1 MNRYLQ
7 IGEGW
12 LAKENRGSCHF
23 AHLTAGVLRD
33 LQCGKSVHF
42 SGDGFSSD
50 GRAGEGK
57 APTLSFY
64 TGGTTGRPKK
74 VVHCSERIRFA
85 VHGLLEQ
92 YGFEPMQVFCCLPL
106 YHVSGWMQ
114 VERAWESGGTILFGD
129 YRDLLDC
136 DLARHLEGRW
146 ISLVPTQLQLLLKSN
161 VACSALRKAQGILLG
176 GAKASSQLL
185 QDCRH
190 EELPV
195 FPCYGM
201 TETAAMFTMLNSH
214 DFLNGQGGVGKCL
227 SHAEIRLGQNSCVEV
242 RAQSICLEK
251 EDCFFDHGTWLATQ
265 DVALID
271 EGGNLYIERRADRI
285 INSGGVKVDP
295 QLVEEVILQTGE
307 VSECLVMG
315 ERDEKW
321 GQRMVAYV
329 TPAGVDAVKLKS
341 LLAEKLKGASMP
353 KDIFAADYL
362 PLNELG
368 KLRNIDRPKA

>member
-1 MNRYLQ
+1 MNRYLK

-12 LAKENRGSCHF
+12 LAKENSRSCRF
-23 AHLTAGVLRD
+23 ALQTAGVLRD
-33 LQCGKSVHF
+33 LQLGESIHF
-42 SGDGFSSD
+42 SVDGFSNA
-50 GRAGEGK
+50 GWQGEGK
-57 APTLSFY
+57 APKLIFY

-74 VVHCSERIRFA
+74 VLHCSERICFA
-85 VHGLLEQ
+85 IHGFLQ
-92 YGFEPMQVFCCLPL
+92 QFGPDPMHFFCCLPL

-129 YRDLLDC
+129 YRDLLDF
-136 DLARHLEGRW
+136 DLARNLVGRW

-161 VACSALRKAQGILLG
+161 VACSALRKAKGILLG
-176 GAKASSQLL
+176 GAKSSPQLL
-185 QDCRH
+185 QDCRR

-201 TETAAMFTMLNSH
+201 TETAAMFTVLNSH

-227 SHAEIRLGQNSCVEV
+227 GHAEIRLGQKSCIEV
-242 RAQSICLEK
+242 RTQSICLEK
-251 EDCFFDHGTWLATQ
+251 DDSFFDHKTWLATQ
-265 DVALID
+265 DVARID
-271 EGGNLYIERRADRI
+271 EGGNLHIERRADRI

-295 QLVEEVILQTGE
+295 QFVEEVILQSGE
-307 VSECLVMG
+307 VNECLVAG

-329 TPAGVDAVKLKS
+329 TPATVNTAKLRS
-341 LLAEKLKGASMP
+341 LLAGNLEGASMP
-353 KDIFAADYL
+353 KDIFAADRL

-368 KLRNIDRPKA
+368 KPRSTDVSKT